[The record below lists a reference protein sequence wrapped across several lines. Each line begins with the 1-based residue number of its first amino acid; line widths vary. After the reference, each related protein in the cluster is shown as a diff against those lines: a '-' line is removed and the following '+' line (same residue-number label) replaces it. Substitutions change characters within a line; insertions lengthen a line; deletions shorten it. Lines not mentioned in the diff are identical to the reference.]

1 MKELDNAEQIRS
13 SGEFLAQEMQRLTEL
28 SELVD
33 GDRLRYERLL
43 DLEEEMDEL

>member
-1 MKELDNAEQIRS
+1 MQELDNAEQIRN
-13 SGEFLAQEMQRLTEL
+13 SGGFLAQEMQRLTEL

-43 DLEEEMDEL
+43 EWEEEIDEL